1 MRNTILIPTDFTV
14 TPLLLLKHTAV
25 NSDKESDVIF
35 MYSTLLGDS
44 IPDLLFYS
52 PSKIL
57 NAAITKEFTEGCSI
71 MQNKYP
77 SKINSIRFEI
87 FYGRNTEAFKTLADA
102 NRVDE
107 VLIAQNYSLRKQ
119 KKDFDPV
126 PLIRKSGLAIREID
140 LGLNDFVPEKDF
152 LAEVLVST
160 V

>member
-1 MRNTILIPTDFTV
+1 MRNTILIPTDFTI

-25 NSDKESDVIF
+25 NSDQESDVIF

-44 IPDLLFYS
+44 ITDLLFFS

-57 NAAITKEFTEGCSI
+57 NAAITKEFKEGCSI

-87 FYGRNTEAFKTLADA
+87 FHGKNEEAFKILANA

-107 VLIAQNYSLRKQ
+107 VLIAQNYSLRTNKN
-119 KKDFDPV
+119 DFDPV
-126 PLIRKSGLAIREID
+126 PLIRKSGLEIRQID